1 MIIGVAK
8 AMIIIDVKHMNISA
22 EHDPSTPVLVTRM
35 RAEILDLLRI
45 NICKRKKRK
54 AAVF

>member
-1 MIIGVAK
+1 MMIINVKQENINAK
-8 AMIIIDVKHMNISA
+8 
-22 EHDPSTPVLVTRM
+22 HDPSTPVLVTRM